1 MSVAAKLAAL
11 AKAAQNGTPKT
22 ATKAASSVPSTAAH
36 PDAHQAALSVDT
48 KDPTKTA
55 PAAAQKASR
64 ECKHYKEGTN
74 CPHKHCWDIR
84 CLKKSKAAAAG
95 SSSKSSGKV
104 SDGGYAAAMAAMEKR
119 LNERLDTIETKVESG
134 FTAQQASGDRLQ
146 EAIVAMI
153 GGIAGLTTTIE
164 RGISFGRSTA
174 ALPAPETHGSA
185 IPTRPLPE
193 LPALPAPESSS
204 HLTNFANVATRMKPG
219 PLNDAVKS
227 LIPPFVARYSRT
239 HNPDALACLLLAFLS
254 GKKKS
259 DLVKM
264 GEFTRNM
271 VLPLLSQT
279 NLAIFK
285 KFFEEIALKC
295 RSDSC
300 VRVNN
305 STGGMYEQTFH
316 LLGKEETDMVYLIKI
331 LREEA

>member
-1 MSVAAKLAAL
+1 MSVSFNLSVPSSA
-11 AKAAQNGTPKT
+11 T
-22 ATKAASSVPSTAAH
+22 APKAASNAA
-36 PDAHQAALSVDT
+36 PKAALSVDT

-104 SDGGYAAAMAAMEKR
+104 GDGGYAAAMAAMEKR

-239 HNPDALACLLLAFLS
+239 HNPDAMGCLFLAILS

-264 GEFTRNM
+264 GEFTKIM

-279 NLAIFK
+279 NTAIFK
-285 KFFEEIALKC
+285 KFFEELALKC
-295 RSDSC
+295 RDNSC
-300 VRVNN
+300 VRVNK

-316 LLGKEETDMVYLIKI
+316 LLGKEEMDMVYLIKI

>member
-48 KDPTKTA
+48 KNSTKTA
-55 PAAAQKASR
+55 SAAAQKASK
-64 ECKHYKEGTN
+64 ECQYYNKGIG
-74 CPHKHCWDIR
+74 CPHNKKCWDIR
-84 CLKKSKAAAAG
+84 CREKSKAAAAE
-95 SSSKSSGKV
+95 SSPKSSGKV
-104 SDGGYAAAMAAMEKR
+104 GDGRVAAAMAAMEKR

-164 RGISFGRSTA
+164 RGIAFGRSTA

-185 IPTRPLPE
+185 ILTRPLPE
-193 LPALPAPESSS
+193 LPAPESSS